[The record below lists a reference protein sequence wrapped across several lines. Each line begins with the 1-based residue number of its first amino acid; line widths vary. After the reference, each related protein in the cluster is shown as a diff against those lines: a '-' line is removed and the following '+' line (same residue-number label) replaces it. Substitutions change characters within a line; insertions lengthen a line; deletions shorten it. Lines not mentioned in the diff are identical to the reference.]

1 MQSPSSWTAGELPW
15 SPLKKKKNWAGRTLK
30 RTKTSLMWLLGEGEH
45 WRSDGPGSQSCCL
58 SCARSCPRV
67 PLPGTQEGKTKMA
80 TGKTGSTEIWTRI
93 AGFKVQSANHYTMG
107 PTREAFEKVSLV
119 ANIHLW
125 CTRCQLSKFKQRD
138 PHPQPSNKIVP
149 SGGVILKM
157 CGCFGCLTWLSGT
170 TGFQVRA
177 RCWKS
182 SDTQDIPIPR
192 IIRRTAWLL

>member
-1 MQSPSSWTAGELPW
+1 
-15 SPLKKKKNWAGRTLK
+15 
-30 RTKTSLMWLLGEGEH
+30 
-45 WRSDGPGSQSCCL
+45 
-58 SCARSCPRV
+58 
-67 PLPGTQEGKTKMA
+67 
-80 TGKTGSTEIWTRI
+80 
-93 AGFKVQSANHYTMG
+93 MG

-125 CTRCQLSKFKQRD
+125 GTRCQLPKFKQRD

-182 SDTQDIPIPR
+182 SDTQDIPIQELSLEQHDFCKTFSSGFSR
-192 IIRRTAWLL
+192 IFSKGEVPASTFVPSHLIIFSYTTGSAVWDLVRIMTFILR